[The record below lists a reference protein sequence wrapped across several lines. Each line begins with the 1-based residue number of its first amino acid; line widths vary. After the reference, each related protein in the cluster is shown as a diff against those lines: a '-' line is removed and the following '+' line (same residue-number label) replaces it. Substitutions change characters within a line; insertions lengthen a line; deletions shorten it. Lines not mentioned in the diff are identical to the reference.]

1 MPSEKLYEIKVKEN
15 YEKLD
20 KIIKSIKEIIEKEKF
35 PERNGSKK
43 KCNDCE
49 YRRFCN
55 DCEQRKEKFD
65 FCQNRGYNSVNLKT
79 A

>member
-1 MPSEKLYEIKVKEN
+1 MLAVPLYGKNVEKGFIEILPSEKLYEIKVKEN

-55 DCEQRKEKFD
+55 DCE
-65 FCQNRGYNSVNLKT
+65 
-79 A
+79 